1 MRTIRQKIIPSR
13 KVKFIN
19 DTKDVVVFFDEELYK
34 KIIYDKFYYYDF
46 NDINSKLI
54 EIETTR
60 LDTYNDFSDIFNII
74 YQTNSLE
81 EAKENLILLIKTDK
95 YNL

>member
-1 MRTIRQKIIPSR
+1 MT
-13 KVKFIN
+13 
-19 DTKDVVVFFDEELYK
+19 DK

-60 LDTYNDFSDIFNII
+60 LDEPDESNTYNDFSDIFNII

>member
-1 MRTIRQKIIPSR
+1 LT
-13 KVKFIN
+13 
-19 DTKDVVVFFDEELYK
+19 DK

-46 NDINSKLI
+46 NNINSKLI
-54 EIETTR
+54 ETETTK
-60 LDTYNDFSDIFNII
+60 LGEADESNTYEDFTSIFNII

-81 EAKENLILLIKTDK
+81 DAKEKLILLIKTDK